1 MISKKQIGDFGEK
14 TALQFLLSKGY
25 AILEKNWKS
34 GHLEIDIIAEK
45 DDTIVIVEVKIRK
58 SSDYGNPET
67 FVDLRKQKRLIKAA
81 HTYIQEKNLDKET
94 RFDIISILNR
104 GSCPEITHLEN
115 AFSPS
120 FS

>member
-34 GHLEIDIIAEK
+34 GYLEIDIIAEIR
-45 DDTIVIVEVKIRK
+45 DTIVIVEVKMRK
-58 SSDYGNPET
+58 SSDFGAPET
-67 FVDLRKQKRLIKAA
+67 FVDLKKQKRLIKAA
-81 HTYIQEKNLDKET
+81 HAYVQEKNLDKET
-94 RFDIISILNR
+94 RFDIISILHTD
-104 GSCPEITHLEN
+104 SAPEITHLEN